1 MAGLRANLHAQL
13 RLPPS
18 VVGTSMKPSRNVIL
32 AAAALTAALLAVA
45 FVPQLLGS
53 EVRKALNG
61 LGGAR
66 PIWLWA
72 AGACF
77 VGTLVGSAGA
87 YRSAFGLVGGRYSPL
102 DAAARFG
109 IGSLVNSFAPLRLG
123 DAVRLALFSRRL
135 ESEERLWTT
144 GGVVASLAAARAFVT
159 ALVITGGALAGAL
172 PLWPVLI
179 CLTLVAV
186 AGSVA
191 WATRNRSASKRVAHL
206 LDAFR
211 ALGREPGHAARITG
225 WIAFSALARLAA
237 ASAIAVA
244 LGVHR
249 PIGAAVMV
257 VAALDLAG
265 VLPLTPGNVG
275 ITSGAVAVALN
286 AHGVPMTIALT
297 TGIAFHAVE
306 TCAGVSSGLASALYL
321 VEVSPARRWAVVA
334 VAGAAAVALV
344 GAFSMTV
351 LVNVV

>member
-1 MAGLRANLHAQL
+1 MAALRNDVPVQL
-13 RLPPS
+13 PGPLS
-18 VVGTSMKPSRNVIL
+18 VRTFMKPSRNLVL
-32 AAAALTAALLAVA
+32 AAAALTAALLAVV

-61 LGGAR
+61 LSGAR

-77 VGTLVGSAGA
+77 VASIAGSAGA
-87 YRSAFGLVGGRYSPL
+87 YRSAFGLVGGRLAPL
-102 DAAARFG
+102 DAAARYG

-123 DAVRLALFSRRL
+123 DALRLALFSRRL
-135 ESEERLWTT
+135 EGDERLWTT
-144 GGVVASLAAARAFVT
+144 GGVFVSLAAARAGVM
-159 ALVITGGALAGAL
+159 ALLVVGGALAGAL

-179 CLTLVAV
+179 CLAFVALAAAVAV
-186 AGSVA
+186 
-191 WATRNRSASKRVAHL
+191 ATRNRSASTRFAHL
-206 LDAFR
+206 FDALR
-211 ALGREPGHAARITG
+211 ALGRSPGRGARIAG
-225 WIAFSALARLAA
+225 WIALSTCARLGA
-237 ASAIAVA
+237 ASAIAAA
-244 LGVHR
+244 LGVHN

-265 VLPLTPGNVG
+265 MLPLTPGNVG
-275 ITSGAVAVALN
+275 ITSGAVAMALN

-334 VAGAAAVALV
+334 TAAAAVAALV
-344 GAFSMTV
+344 GAFSFTV
-351 LVNVV
+351 LPGVL